1 MESVFIGENGYL
13 DSLGIDS
20 EQYGVCHE
28 DELFLMRNP
37 LGLVNYTLNEV
48 RNIFIKSIF
57 PKLTKIILKNDS
69 AMGEIMVKYWVD
81 FASTGRQES
90 Y

>member
-1 MESVFIGENGYL
+1 MW
-13 DSLGIDS
+13 
-20 EQYGVCHE
+20 
-28 DELFLMRNP
+28 NP

-48 RNIFIKSIF
+48 RNIFIISIF
-57 PKLTKIILKNDS
+57 VKLTKLILKNDS

>member
-1 MESVFIGENGYL
+1 MW
-13 DSLGIDS
+13 
-20 EQYGVCHE
+20 
-28 DELFLMRNP
+28 NP

-57 PKLTKIILKNDS
+57 VKLKTKIILKNDS